1 MSVKR
6 TYLDY
11 NASAPLLPEAH
22 EAMLAA
28 IEAGGNAS
36 SVHANGRKAR
46 ALIEAARTKVGD
58 LVGAS
63 AAQVVFTS
71 GATEAAQLGLSPILQ
86 VRGKD
91 VLLDHLYIS
100 AIEHPCVLS
109 SSRFDESIRTILPVT
124 DDGALD
130 LPEFQRI
137 IANRASDAP
146 FMVALMLAN
155 NETGIIQPVK
165 EAANIIHNAGGY
177 LLVDAV
183 QAAGRIAVDMG
194 ELGADFLILSSHK
207 IGGPQGAGALV
218 LGNKEIKPRPIIRG
232 GGQEF
237 QLRAG
242 TENVAAIAGF
252 GVAANLCTGQLDH
265 MQKIVY
271 VRDRFEEELKTTC
284 KLIGNKRGPLVII
297 GENSERLA
305 NTTCFAVAGINAETA
320 LISLDLDGI
329 SVSSGSACSSGRVET
344 SHVLMAMGLDKD
356 IAKSAIRVSIGW
368 NTSEADT
375 KRFLEAWSSYLKRLT

>member
-11 NASAPLLPEAH
+11 NASAPLLPEAR
-22 EAMLAA
+22 EAMVQA
-28 IEAGGNAS
+28 IETAGNAS
-36 SVHANGRKAR
+36 SVHANGRNAR
-46 ALIEAARTKVGD
+46 AVVENARDKLGEFA
-58 LVGAS
+58 GAS
-63 AAQVVFTS
+63 AAQVIFTS
-71 GATEAAQLGLSPILQ
+71 GATEAAQLALSPVLQ
-86 VRGKD
+86 VKGKD
-91 VLLDHLYIS
+91 LSLDHLYVS
-100 AIEHPCVLS
+100 AIEHPCILS
-109 SSRFDESIRTILPVT
+109 GGRFDEGIRTILPVT
-124 DDGALD
+124 GDGMLD
-130 LPEFQRI
+130 LPEFQLI
-137 IANRASDAP
+137 IANRSTGAP

-155 NETGIIQPVK
+155 NETGIIQPIK
-165 EAANIIHNAGGY
+165 EVANIVHDAGGY

-183 QAAGRIAVDMG
+183 QAAGRIAVDMS

-265 MQKIVY
+265 MRKIIY
-271 VRDRFEEELKTTC
+271 VRDRFEKDLKTIC
-284 KLIGNKRGPLVII
+284 KPIGNKRGPLVII

-344 SHVLMAMGLDKD
+344 SHVLTAMGLDKD

-375 KRFLEAWSSYLKRLT
+375 KRFLEAWSSYLTRLT